1 MATLPQNRPCLILFI
16 SFIHESREFLCS
28 LERKKPEV
36 FKTHHRYF
44 CLYATSGAHLTLFSS
59 CPYLGMLYL
68 IKTPPSRAGR
78 FGDFLS

>member
-36 FKTHHRYF
+36 FKTH
-44 CLYATSGAHLTLFSS
+44 LTIVFRPLLV
-59 CPYLGMLYL
+59 PVMTRVTRG
-68 IKTPPSRAGR
+68 PPIPVR
-78 FGDFLS
+78 D